1 MKGRRRASSHLSAFL
16 LVHAYSPSL
25 LPSFTH
31 LCLPKT
37 PATRMDTPASRPLR
51 METVTAEG
59 ACCVFF
65 VMRIGG
71 RDRCS
76 RKCLRD
82 LSRTKILRH
91 ISARADMLP
100 RLVYDLRD
108 RFQKTFAAIYTSKPK
123 RTQRVTEKYERR
135 TIPKV
140 RTGRFISLPQI
151 LDGRFHFITRTEY
164 IVERSACSIPSPL
177 QISLDS
183 EYKFLR

>member
-1 MKGRRRASSHLSAFL
+1 MSAFL
-16 LVHAYSPSL
+16 LVHAYHPPPTLFYTS
-25 LPSFTH
+25 LPSEE
-31 LCLPKT
+31 T
-37 PATRMDTPASRPLR
+37 PATRMDTPASQPLR
-51 METVTAEG
+51 METVTAEE

-71 RDRCS
+71 HDRCP
-76 RKCLRD
+76 RKCLQD

-108 RFQKTFAAIYTSKPK
+108 RFQKTFAAIYTLKPK

-140 RTGRFISLPQI
+140 RTDRFISLPQI

-164 IVERSACSIPSPL
+164 IVERSACSTPSPPL